1 MYRVKSVNVRDE
13 AMRPAHCPTP
23 DRSFESRYLRP
34 TCILRP
40 WTQEADQNELDKII
54 TDWMVGF

>member
-23 DRSFESRYLRP
+23 DRSFESRYYDPPAFCGLGHKKPIRM
-34 TCILRP
+34 
-40 WTQEADQNELDKII
+40 N
-54 TDWMVGF
+54 